1 MILVDLNQVMISNLM
16 VQIGGQKNVEL
27 DEGLFR
33 HMILNSLRAARKKFN
48 GSYGELV
55 ICCDDKNFWRR
66 KRFPHYKA
74 NRKKY
79 REQSDIDW
87 SAIFNVLNKV
97 REEINTYF
105 PYKVVRIET
114 AEADDII
121 GTLCQ
126 ASVNPRFFK
135 QRYGVS
141 LAHLKAEPVLILS
154 GDKDFIQLHRFP
166 NTKQYDPVHK
176 KWVRHKDPTRFLIE
190 HVAKGDRGDGVPN
203 YISSDAVFVNGQR
216 QKPLR
221 AKYLSKLNGNI
232 DQIENSIDNEE
243 EKRGW
248 IRNRMLID
256 LEYVPD
262 DIQQAVLSEF
272 NKPEKGRDKMFNYFV
287 KHKLKHLMEDISEF

>member
-16 VQIGGQKNVEL
+16 VQIGGKKDVEI
-27 DEGLFR
+27 DENLFR
-33 HMILNSLRAARKKFN
+33 HMILNSLRATRKKFMKN
-48 GSYGELV
+48 YGELV

-66 KRFPHYKA
+66 QRFSPYKA

-79 REQSDIDW
+79 RQQSSVDW
-87 SAIFNVLNKV
+87 SAVFNILNKV
-97 REEINTYF
+97 REEIDTHF

-135 QRYGVS
+135 QRYS
-141 LAHLKAEPVLILS
+141 INLDYLDKDPILILS
-154 GDKDFIQLHRFP
+154 GDKDFIQLHRYP
-166 NTKQYDPVHK
+166 NVNQYDPVHK
-176 KWVRHKDPTRFLIE
+176 KWVKNNNPERYLIE
-190 HVAKGDRGDGVPN
+190 HIAKGDRGDGVPN
-203 YISSDAVFVNGQR
+203 FLSPDTVFLNGGR

-221 AKYLSKLNGNI
+221 AKYLNKLDGTVS
-232 DQIENSIDNEE
+232 QIEQSFIDEE

-248 IRNRMLID
+248 LRNRMLID
-256 LEYVPD
+256 LDFIPD
-262 DIQQAVLSEF
+262 NIRQAVLHEF
-272 NKPEKGRDKMFNYFV
+272 DKPKKGRDKMFNYFV